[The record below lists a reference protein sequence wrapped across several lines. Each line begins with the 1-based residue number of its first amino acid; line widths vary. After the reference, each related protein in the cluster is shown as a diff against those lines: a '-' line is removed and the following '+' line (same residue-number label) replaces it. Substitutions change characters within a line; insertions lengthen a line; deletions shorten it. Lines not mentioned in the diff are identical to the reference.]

1 VPANYKQLRE
11 AVNANGGLCKV
22 TMLDLKNIH
31 GAGRL
36 GVHVRD
42 TISRELASHGL
53 AHFPRVL
60 PGNQDEPVRLYLL
73 GTPVADVVSA
83 VLDPSDRG
91 DQTLRDIGTSDAQA
105 KLRLVRE
112 LVCE

>member
-1 VPANYKQLRE
+1 MTKSYEELRE
-11 AVNANGGLCKV
+11 AVNTNDGIFKV
-22 TMLDLKNIH
+22 TMSDLKTIH

-42 TISRELASHGL
+42 TISRELASHGI
-53 AHFPRVL
+53 AHIPRIL
-60 PGNQDEPVRLYLL
+60 PANQVEPVRLYLL

-91 DQTLRDIGTSDAQA
+91 DQTLRDIGTSEAQE